1 MTFPRFEDVIYASS
15 FLEQWEALRL
25 VCTQKHFDTYFRM
38 TVGDETLPINEIDAF
53 INQCG
58 DKTYVKVAFREAL
71 RSVRKNGRSKVPL
84 LLEELNTHASKI
96 EKAKFEPLI
105 SAIFEIADEIDRDAD
120 RERGFSFGDNYL
132 RIHWLIRKLTFER
145 CDLNE
150 RSEIFGAACKEAQ
163 VGWLVD
169 FTTSAIRDYYPRKG
183 DPEPPEKC
191 LIKKEYLDELK
202 PHAIK
207 AIGAAAASGKL
218 VSHSRLAYILFRWR
232 ELVGDDGAAVK
243 AWANSHLADDLAVAL
258 FAKAFTSESW
268 SQSMEDRIA
277 IRQTTAAVSGLSS
290 IIDVDAF
297 RSQLDRLDA
306 SGTLDAPYKGYVHA
320 FIDAWR
326 KRENGEER

>member
-132 RIHWLIRKLTFER
+132 RIHWLIPQRRLNPRTPTAR
-145 CDLNE
+145 CARPADT
-150 RSEIFGAACKEAQ
+150 RHSWQTARCSRTCPPPPGRAA
-163 VGWLVD
+163 
-169 FTTSAIRDYYPRKG
+169 R
-183 DPEPPEKC
+183 
-191 LIKKEYLDELK
+191 
-202 PHAIK
+202 
-207 AIGAAAASGKL
+207 AAARCRYCRRRRPSGSVRGK
-218 VSHSRLAYILFRWR
+218 
-232 ELVGDDGAAVK
+232 
-243 AWANSHLADDLAVAL
+243 
-258 FAKAFTSESW
+258 
-268 SQSMEDRIA
+268 
-277 IRQTTAAVSGLSS
+277 
-290 IIDVDAF
+290 
-297 RSQLDRLDA
+297 
-306 SGTLDAPYKGYVHA
+306 
-320 FIDAWR
+320 
-326 KRENGEER
+326 